1 MRIIG
6 KRSTSTLRL
15 HVMIFKPCALSK
27 EISRNGHPFFEF
39 IVVSYSNNGER
50 GWSATDDRR

>member
-1 MRIIG
+1 
-6 KRSTSTLRL
+6 
-15 HVMIFKPCALSK
+15 MIFKPCALSK